1 MTATRPIYPPEQ
13 HVLRDFVVTSERVS
27 RHLTIS
33 SCPLAP
39 AITLPSGRPRVG
51 ALATVIDL
59 AGAAT
64 ALASVRPDWIATS
77 DLAFWSGDPIAEGP
91 IVVAAHL
98 VRAGSN
104 VVVVRVDVGDGHGR
118 DDIETMRP
126 AGSGLMTFARIPG
139 AASAVSGRALPESS
153 PKQSMAVTGSGF
165 RAPLLE
171 HLGVRVLDP
180 MHGVIEV
187 DRTDY
192 TRNSFGS
199 LNGGVIAIAAE
210 AAAETLTAA
219 HGQAFEGVDIS
230 VNYLSQTRS
239 GPARTAAT
247 FVRRNG
253 HHAMVE
259 VRLVDAG
266 NDDQLL
272 ALATVGLVRPSP
284 SAD

>member
-1 MTATRPIYPPEQ
+1 MTAARPMYPPAQ
-13 HVLRDFVVTSERVS
+13 HLLRDFMVTSERVS

-33 SCPLAP
+33 SCPLVP
-39 AITLPSGRPRVG
+39 AITSPSGRPRAG

-64 ALASVRPDWIATS
+64 ALASVQPDWIATS
-77 DLAFWSGDPIAEGP
+77 DLAYWSGDPVTEGP

-104 VVVVRVDVGDGHGR
+104 VVVVRVDVGDGHGD
-118 DDIETMRP
+118 DDIANMRA
-126 AGSGLMTFARIPG
+126 AGKGLMTFARIPG
-139 AASAVSGRALPESS
+139 SASAVSGRTLPESS
-153 PKQSMAVTGSGF
+153 PKQSMAVAGSGF

-171 HLGVRVLDP
+171 QLAVRVVDP
-180 MHGVIEV
+180 ERGVIEI

-199 LNGGVIAIAAE
+199 INGGVIAIAAE
-210 AAAETLTAA
+210 AAAETLTRA
-219 HGQAFEGVDIS
+219 HGDAFEAIDLS

-247 FVRRNG
+247 LVRRDDR
-253 HHAMVE
+253 HALVE

-272 ALATVGLVRPSP
+272 AISTVLLAR
-284 SAD
+284 